1 MEISAQQAKSKA
13 ATAQYDEALYK
24 AMQWRSI
31 GPYRGGRATAV
42 TGIPDQPYTF
52 YFGATGGGV
61 WKSTDGGMNWNNIS
75 DGFFKTGSVGAVAV
89 SEWDPN
95 VIYVGMGEAPIR
107 GNVSHGDGVY
117 KSVDAGKTWT
127 HIGLTNTRQ
136 ISRIR
141 VHPRDPDLVYVA
153 ALGHVF
159 GISDERGVFR
169 SKDGGAT
176 WEKVLFR
183 SDKAGAIDLIMDP
196 HNPRVLYAAI
206 WEAWRT
212 PYSLNSGG
220 PDSGLFKSTDGGD
233 NWTEITRNPGL
244 PSGVIGKIGVTAS
257 PAQADRVW
265 AIVEAQTGGV
275 FRSENGG
282 ATWRKMNDDRS
293 LRQRAWYY
301 SRIYADPKSPDGVY
315 VLNTGLYRSVDGGR
329 TYTSIRVPHGDNH
342 DLWIDPDNPQRMINS
357 NDGGANVSY
366 NGGVT
371 WTPQNTQPTAQ
382 FYHVIADNQFPYWV
396 YGAQQDNSTV
406 RIASR
411 TTGFG
416 IDSADWHPVGGGES
430 GYIAPRTD
438 NPNIVYAG
446 SYGGHITRW
455 DFRTGQSRNIS
466 AWPENPMGWGAKDL
480 KYRFQWTFPIV
491 VSRFDPNV
499 LYITAQVV
507 FKSMNEGQSWTVIS
521 PDLTTNDKS
530 KQGKSGGPITYD
542 DTSVE
547 YYCTIFSLA
556 ESVYDPDTLW
566 AGSDDGLVHLTRD
579 SGQSWQNITPKAM
592 P

>member
-1 MEISAQQAKSKA
+1 MRKFSLYLCLLLLVVLLVPGLDLSAQQAKQKA
-13 ATAQYDEALYK
+13 ANPQYDEALFK
-24 AMQWRSI
+24 ALQWRGI

-42 TGIPDQPYTF
+42 AGIPDQPYTY

-75 DGFFKTGSVGAVAV
+75 DGFFKTGSVGAIAV

-117 KSVDAGKTWT
+117 KSVDAGKTWI
-127 HIGLTNTRQ
+127 HIGLTDTRQ

-141 VHPRDPDLVYVA
+141 IHPRDPDLVYVA

-159 GISDERGVFR
+159 GINDERGVFR

-220 PDSGLFKSTDGGD
+220 ADSSLYKSTDGGD
-233 NWTEITRNPGL
+233 NWTELTRNPGL
-244 PSGVIGKIGVTAS
+244 PSGVIGKIGVTVS
-257 PAQADRVW
+257 PVRADRVW
-265 AIVEAQTGGV
+265 AIVEAKTGGV
-275 FRSENGG
+275 FRSDDGG

-301 SRIYADPKSPDGVY
+301 SRIYADTKNPDGVY
-315 VLNTGLYRSVDGGR
+315 VLNTGFYRSVDSGR

-342 DLWIDPDNPQRMINS
+342 DLWIDPDDPQRMINS

-382 FYHVIADNQFPYWV
+382 FYHVITDNQFPYWV

-416 IDSADWHPVGGGES
+416 IDRPDWHPVGGGES

-480 KYRFQWTFPIV
+480 KYRFQWTFPIL

-499 LYITAQVV
+499 L
-507 FKSMNEGQSWTVIS
+507 
-521 PDLTTNDKS
+521 
-530 KQGKSGGPITYD
+530 
-542 DTSVE
+542 
-547 YYCTIFSLA
+547 
-556 ESVYDPDTLW
+556 
-566 AGSDDGLVHLTRD
+566 
-579 SGQSWQNITPKAM
+579 
-592 P
+592 